1 MGERERDRG
10 EVLEL
15 CLKGFSFL
23 APIML
28 TIKMCVRM
36 GGRRRKRKGTGV

>member
-28 TIKMCVRM
+28 AMKMCVCM
-36 GGRRRKRKGTGV
+36 GGRKRKRELGN